1 MLPTHAHLTF
11 VAGKSNGNAIVSI
24 RKDVD
29 DDTADVIEEFF
40 DKHFKRNGKFLQWI
54 IKADEAHDICV
65 EVDRVIEEFDNEEDE
80 SDDELIQEALKRRYK
95 SKSTGKVIADEEVED
110 SDVEHV
116 TSVCRRL
123 RHIYAQHNVL
133 LKMIMQLT
141 ARVEELERS

>member
-11 VAGKSNGNAIVSI
+11 AAGKSNGNAIVSI

-29 DDTADVIEEFF
+29 EDTADVIEEFF
-40 DKHFKRNGKFLQWI
+40 DKHFKRNGKFSQWI

-65 EVDRVIEEFDNEEDE
+65 EVDRVIEDFDNEEDE

-95 SKSTGKVIADEEVED
+95 SKSTGKVINAEEVED

-123 RHIYAQHNVL
+123 RHIYSQHNVL

-141 ARVEELERS
+141 ARVEELER